1 MTFIGFANDASDL
14 IHYLEQDYDII
25 SILELDDGSY
35 QVTYREFIEE
45 KI

>member
-25 SILELDDGSY
+25 SILELDDGSF
-35 QVTYREFIEE
+35 QVIYKEMCHD
-45 KI
+45 